1 MDSPAANDASQSNT
15 RTPRNVSSRI
25 GDVPW
30 ARDLGAGGRLEG
42 SPRAS
47 YVRRVT
53 IPLLCVDDSVFDEH
67 HARTPHPECP
77 ERLHAAR
84 KAIAELP
91 EAVTLGVVNARA
103 ATEDEL
109 ARVHTSAYIERLG
122 RSAGKWAQWDADTFA
137 APRSA
142 EVATKA
148 AGGGVALV
156 DALMRCEARF
166 GAALLRPPGHH
177 ARPDGAMGFCLLNNV
192 AIAAAHARANG
203 ARRVM
208 IVDFDVH
215 HGNGTQE
222 MFYADPNVLF
232 VSTHQF
238 PFYPGTGDAI
248 EIGSGDGRGFTANV
262 PLSRGAGNAE
272 YVAAFERLVA
282 PLASEFAPDL
292 VLFSAG
298 FDAHRDDPLAGMML
312 TASAYGSLL
321 ALVRESVAGTTPLAL
336 FLEGGYDLAGLEAS
350 VGAALRGLAG
360 LPDENGPIA
369 PAETAGLSPSHERE
383 IERTRQVLREYWPA
397 L

>member
-1 MDSPAANDASQSNT
+1 M
-15 RTPRNVSSRI
+15 
-25 GDVPW
+25 
-30 ARDLGAGGRLEG
+30 
-42 SPRAS
+42 
-47 YVRRVT
+47 T
-53 IPLLCVDDSVFDEH
+53 IPLLCVDDVTFDEH
-67 HARTPHPECP
+67 HARAPHPECP

-84 KAIAELP
+84 DAIAELP
-91 EAVTLGVVNARA
+91 ENVTLVPVNARA
-103 ATEDEL
+103 ASAEEL

-156 DALMRCEARF
+156 DALLSGDSRF

-192 AIAAAHARANG
+192 AVAAAHARAKG
-203 ARRVM
+203 ARRVL

-222 MFYADPNVLF
+222 MFYADPSVLF

-238 PFYPGTGDAI
+238 PFYPGSGDVSELGAR
-248 EIGSGDGRGFTANV
+248 DGRGFTANV

-272 YVAAFERLVA
+272 YVAAFERVVA
-282 PLASEFAPDL
+282 PLASEFVPDL

-312 TASAYGSLL
+312 SAPAYARLIGM
-321 ALVRESVAGTTPLAL
+321 VRAAVADTTPMAL
-336 FLEGGYDLAGLEAS
+336 FLEGGYDLSGLRAS
-350 VGAALRGLAG
+350 VGSALRGLVGAAEA
-360 LPDENGPIA
+360 PDSNA
-369 PAETAGLSPSHERE
+369 PDASPPLSPLHERE
-383 IERTRQVLREYWPA
+383 IARARQALQEYWPG

>member
-1 MDSPAANDASQSNT
+1 
-15 RTPRNVSSRI
+15 
-25 GDVPW
+25 
-30 ARDLGAGGRLEG
+30 
-42 SPRAS
+42 
-47 YVRRVT
+47 VT
-53 IPLLCVDDSVFDEH
+53 IPLLCVDDVAFDEH
-67 HARTPHPECP
+67 HARAPHPECP

-84 KAIAELP
+84 RAIAELP
-91 EAVTLGVVNARA
+91 EIVTRGYVSARA
-103 ATEDEL
+103 ASEDEL
-109 ARVHTSAYIERLG
+109 ARVHTSAYIDRLG

-156 DALMRCEARF
+156 DALMRRDARF

-192 AIAAAHARANG
+192 AIAAAHARAIG

-222 MFYADPNVLF
+222 MFYDDPNVLF

-248 EIGSGDGRGFTANV
+248 EIGSRDGRGFTANV
-262 PLSRGAGNAE
+262 PLSRGAGDAE
-272 YVAAFERLVA
+272 YFAAFERVIA
-282 PLASEFAPDL
+282 PLASEFAPDI

-298 FDAHRDDPLAGMML
+298 FDAHRDDPLAGMLL
-312 TASAYGSLL
+312 TASAYGRLL
-321 ALVRESVAGTTPLAL
+321 VVVRQAVADTTPMAL
-336 FLEGGYDLAGLEAS
+336 FLEGGYDLPGLEAS
-350 VGAALRGLAG
+350 VGAALRGLVGA
-360 LPDENGPIA
+360 PDEELAGPS
-369 PAETAGLSPSHERE
+369 PNTNPLSPAHERE
-383 IERTRQVLREYWPA
+383 IERARQVLREHWPG

>member
-1 MDSPAANDASQSNT
+1 
-15 RTPRNVSSRI
+15 
-25 GDVPW
+25 
-30 ARDLGAGGRLEG
+30 
-42 SPRAS
+42 
-47 YVRRVT
+47 VT
-53 IPLLCVDDSVFDEH
+53 IPLLCVDDVAFDEH
-67 HARTPHPECP
+67 HARAPHPECP

-84 KAIAELP
+84 NAIAELP
-91 EAVTLGVVNARA
+91 ETVTLAPVNARA
-103 ATEDEL
+103 ATADEL
-109 ARVHTSAYIERLG
+109 ARVHTSAYIDRLG

-156 DALMRCEARF
+156 DALLRGDARF

-203 ARRVM
+203 ARRVL

-222 MFYADPNVLF
+222 MFYADPSVLF

-238 PFYPGTGDAI
+238 PFYPGTGDVS
-248 EIGSGDGRGFTANV
+248 ELGSGDGRGFTANV
-262 PLSRGAGNAE
+262 PLSRGAGDAE
-272 YVAAFERLVA
+272 YLAAFERVVA
-282 PLASEFAPDL
+282 PVANEFNPDI

-298 FDAHRDDPLAGMML
+298 FDAHRDDPLAGMQL
-312 TASAYGSLL
+312 SASAYASLVQV
-321 ALVRESVAGTTPLAL
+321 VRASVASSTPMAL
-336 FLEGGYDLAGLEAS
+336 FLEGGYDLPGLEAS
-350 VGAALRGLAG
+350 VGAAIRGLVGAPG
-360 LPDENGPIA
+360 EERANG
-369 PAETAGLSPSHERE
+369 AEGERPLSPTHERE
-383 IERTRQVLREYWPA
+383 IERARHALRQYWPA

>member
-1 MDSPAANDASQSNT
+1 
-15 RTPRNVSSRI
+15 
-25 GDVPW
+25 
-30 ARDLGAGGRLEG
+30 
-42 SPRAS
+42 
-47 YVRRVT
+47 VT
-53 IPLLCVDDSVFDEH
+53 IPLLCVDDVAFDEH
-67 HARTPHPECP
+67 HARAPHPECP

-84 KAIAELP
+84 RAIAELP
-91 EAVTLGVVNARA
+91 ETVTLAPVNARA
-103 ATEDEL
+103 ATSDEL
-109 ARVHTSAYIERLG
+109 ARVHTSAYTERLG

-142 EVATKA
+142 EVAIKA

-156 DALMRCEARF
+156 DALLHGEARF

-203 ARRVM
+203 ARRVLV
-208 IVDFDVH
+208 VDFDVH

-238 PFYPGTGDAI
+238 PFYPGTGDVS
-248 EIGSGDGRGFTANV
+248 ELGSGDGRGFTANV

-272 YVAAFERLVA
+272 YFAAFERVVA
-282 PLASEFAPDL
+282 PLASEFAPDI

-298 FDAHRDDPLAGMML
+298 FDAHRDDPLAGMRL
-312 TASAYGSLL
+312 SASAYSRLIG
-321 ALVRESVAGTTPLAL
+321 LVRESVAGTTPMAL
-336 FLEGGYDLAGLEAS
+336 FLEGGYDLGGLEAS
-350 VGAALRGLAG
+350 VGAAILGLVGAS
-360 LPDENGPIA
+360 DGP
-369 PAETAGLSPSHERE
+369 PAAESESQQPLSTLHERE
-383 IERTRQVLREYWPA
+383 IERARQALREYWPV